1 MTVTEED
8 PTGLVQRMSSAWRS
22 GPLSVPA
29 FRLLTIGQFTS
40 NVGDYCYA
48 VALPW
53 LVLSDHGTAA
63 SLGVVLACY
72 GIPRAAL
79 MLPGGSLAD
88 RFGSK
93 TMMLVSDTLRCALT
107 ALLVVLAAAHVSS
120 IAALGPVAA
129 VLGAAAAT
137 FMPASAAMMP
147 SLVGDTQLTSA
158 NAIFAGFVQVGTI
171 LGPLLGGVLVATSG
185 PAPAFAVDAGS
196 YLVSAVSLLLIGRV
210 AVRQPVP
217 RPADEIAA
225 DEIAAGETSG
235 VEAGADEPAG
245 PAAVSLWTLLRR
257 ERILQIILVVV
268 VAANFALTGTTE
280 VTLPALTHA
289 RYGADGYGAVL
300 TCIAVLSIIGALG
313 VARVGNRFP
322 PAALIATAFM
332 VAAVAIAA
340 APFLGGL
347 PGLAAGLAVFG
358 LAVGFDQVVSV
369 TLIQRWAPPAM
380 LGRVWG
386 LLLLAGTGAFPLS
399 TIIAGLLTRHLG
411 PTPVFPISGAV
422 LALAMLFGLAH
433 REFREFGTDKQI
445 EPATAA

>member
-1 MTVTEED
+1 MTVTEQA
-8 PTGLVQRMSSAWRS
+8 PGGRLRLLSSAWRS

-29 FRLLTIGQFTS
+29 FRLLTLGQFTS

-53 LVLSDHGTAA
+53 LVLSNHGDAA

-88 RFGSK
+88 RFGSR
-93 TMMLVSDTLRCALT
+93 TMMLVSDTVRCVLT
-107 ALLVVLAAAHVSS
+107 AAFAVLAAAHVSS
-120 IAALGPVAA
+120 IAILGPVAA

-137 FMPASAAMMP
+137 FMPASAALMP
-147 SLVGDTQLTSA
+147 SLVDGAQLTSA
-158 NAIFAGFVQVGTI
+158 NGIFAGFVQVGSI
-171 LGPLLGGVLVATSG
+171 LGPVLGGVLVATAG
-185 PAPAFAVDAGS
+185 PAPAFAADAWS
-196 YLVSAVSLLLIGRV
+196 YLVSALSLLLISGAARRTGPGTGETG
-210 AVRQPVP
+210 ADTVP
-217 RPADEIAA
+217 PEAA
-225 DEIAAGETSG
+225 DEATASQD
-235 VEAGADEPAG
+235 GAPAVSDT
-245 PAAVSLWTLLRR
+245 AAVSLWTLLRR

-280 VTLPALTHA
+280 VTLPALAHA

-313 VARVGNRFP
+313 VARVGDRFP
-322 PAALIATAFM
+322 PATLIGSAFV
-332 VAAVAIAA
+332 VAAVAIAV

-347 PGLAAGLAVFG
+347 PGLAAALAVFG

-369 TLIQRWAPPAM
+369 TVIQRWAPPDM

-386 LLLLAGTGAFPLS
+386 LLLLAATGSFPLS
-399 TIIAGLLTRHLG
+399 TIIAGQLVRHLG

-422 LALAMLFGLAH
+422 LALAMLWGLAH
-433 REFREFGTDKQI
+433 REFREFGTDKRS
-445 EPATAA
+445 

>member
-1 MTVTEED
+1 MTVTEEASSARAAR
-8 PTGLVQRMSSAWRS
+8 VSSAWRT

-53 LVLSDHGTAA
+53 LVLSNHGDAA

-93 TMMLVSDTLRCALT
+93 MMMLASDAVRCALT
-107 ALLVVLAAAHVSS
+107 ALFVLLAAEHVSS
-120 IAALGPVAA
+120 IAVLGPVAA

-147 SLVGDTQLTSA
+147 SLVDDTQLTSA
-158 NAIFAGFVQVGTI
+158 NAVFTGFVQLGTI
-171 LGPLLGGVLVATSG
+171 LGPVLGGVLVATAG
-185 PAPAFAVDAGS
+185 PAPAFAVDSGS
-196 YLVSAVSLLLIGRV
+196 YLVSAVCLLLMGR
-210 AVRQPVP
+210 AARRAP
-217 RPADEIAA
+217 RKPTGETP
-225 DEIAAGETSG
+225 AGET
-235 VEAGADEPAG
+235 AGAEAADAG
-245 PAAVSLWTLLRR
+245 AASPEAAVSIWMLLRR

-268 VAANFALTGTTE
+268 LAANFALTGTTE
-280 VTLPALTHA
+280 VTLPALAHA

-300 TCIAVLSIIGALG
+300 ACIAVLSIIGALG
-313 VARVGNRFP
+313 VARVGDRFP
-322 PAALIATAFM
+322 PAALIATAFV
-332 VAAVAIAA
+332 VAAAAIAA
-340 APFLGGL
+340 TPFVGGL
-347 PGLAAGLAVFG
+347 PGLAACLAVFG

-386 LLLLAGTGAFPLS
+386 LLLLAGAGSFPVS
-399 TIIAGLLTRHLG
+399 TFIAGQLTRHLG
-411 PTPVFPISGAV
+411 PAPVFPISGAV
-422 LALAMLFGLAH
+422 LALSMLLGLAH
-433 REFREFGTDKQI
+433 REFREFGTAKQ
-445 EPATAA
+445 P